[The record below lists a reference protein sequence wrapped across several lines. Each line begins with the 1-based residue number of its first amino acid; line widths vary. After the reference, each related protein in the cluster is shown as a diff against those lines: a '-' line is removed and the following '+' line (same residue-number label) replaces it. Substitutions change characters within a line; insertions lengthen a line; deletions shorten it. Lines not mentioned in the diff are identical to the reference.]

1 MKVGHRRRYWL
12 VTIVLTLLALTLVGH
27 VCALPLH
34 HHSRADDHHDSEDSV
49 HGASCEV
56 VVGSSFV
63 VTGCPVVGVVRQ
75 LDDVMDTPARIV
87 AIPSRP
93 RSVHAPPLF
102 LLHASL
108 LI

>member
-1 MKVGHRRRYWL
+1 MKVGHRRKYWL
-12 VTIVLTLLALTLVGH
+12 VATVLTLLALTLVGH

-56 VVGSSFV
+56 VVGSSSI
-63 VTGCPVVGVVRQ
+63 VTGYPVVGVVRQ
-75 LDDVMDTPARIV
+75 IDNVVDTSAHTVVIL
-87 AIPSRP
+87 SRP

-102 LLHASL
+102 LRHAAL

>member
-1 MKVGHRRRYWL
+1 MKIGHRRRYWV
-12 VTIVLTLLALTLVGH
+12 VTTVLTLLALTLVGH

-34 HHSRADDHHDSEDSV
+34 HHSRADDHDGSEDSV

-56 VVGSSFV
+56 VVGSFLV
-63 VTGCPVVGVVRQ
+63 VAGCPAVGVVRQ
-75 LDDVMDTPARIV
+75 IDNVVDTPTRAV

>member
-1 MKVGHRRRYWL
+1 MKSRHRRRYWL
-12 VTIVLTLLALTLVGH
+12 VVTVLTMLALTLVGH
-27 VCALPLH
+27 VCALPH
-34 HHSRADDHHDSEDSV
+34 DHPVAAEDHDTGDSV

-56 VVGSSFV
+56 VLSQLPATGAPILAVIA
-63 VTGCPVVGVVRQ
+63 VTELVADAQIRGVA
-75 LDDVMDTPARIV
+75 TSA
-87 AIPSRP
+87 RP

>member
-1 MKVGHRRRYWL
+1 MKAGHRRRYWL
-12 VTIVLTLLALTLVGH
+12 VTTVLTVLALTLVGH

-49 HGASCEV
+49 HAASCEV
-56 VVGSSFV
+56 VVGTSFL
-63 VTGCPVVGVVRQ
+63 VTGCPVVGVVGQ
-75 LDDVMDTPARIV
+75 IDNVGDTRARIV
-87 AIPSRP
+87 TIPSRP
-93 RSVHAPPLF
+93 CSVHAPPLF

>member
-1 MKVGHRRRYWL
+1 MKAGRRRGYWL
-12 VTIVLTLLALTLVGH
+12 LGTVLTLLALTLVGH

-34 HHSRADDHHDSEDSV
+34 HDSQADDHHDSEDSV

-56 VVGSSFV
+56 VVRSSPT
-63 VTGCPVVGVVRQ
+63 VTGCLVVGVVGRI
-75 LDDVMDTPARIV
+75 DNVVDAPARTV
-87 AIPSRP
+87 AISSRP

>member
-1 MKVGHRRRYWL
+1 MKVGRRRRYWF
-12 VTIVLTLLALTLVGH
+12 VTTVLTLLALTLVGH

-34 HHSRADDHHDSEDSV
+34 HHSRANDHHDSEDSV

-63 VTGCPVVGVVRQ
+63 ATGCPVAGVVSQ
-75 LDDVMDTPARIV
+75 MDNVLDMPARIV
-87 AIPSRP
+87 AMPSRP